1 MNLYSLIN
9 EELVRMYAE
18 RDNWF
23 RLMLEVPDIKDS
35 YGHKTA
41 HPNAK
46 IFADKYKE
54 MDAEIVK
61 LREKI
66 FGQFER
72 YDEKI
77 QEKVAEL
84 ALTGQG
90 DG

>member
-1 MNLYSLIN
+1 LI
-9 EELVRMYAE
+9 
-18 RDNWF
+18 
-23 RLMLEVPDIKDS
+23 LEMPDIKDS
-35 YGHKTA
+35 YGHKTT

-46 IFADKYKE
+46 VFADKCKE
-54 MDAEIVK
+54 IDAEIIKV
-61 LREKI
+61 REKI
-66 FGQFER
+66 FSQFEK